1 NIYKSLVKFS
11 LSVIH
16 DRKDLSEF
24 NKTIEWIKSPT
35 KFYEKLPKIAILKN
49 YQFYCTEPALIV
61 YISKNKKQGL
71 PYAVGE

>member
-1 NIYKSLVKFS
+1 LAHTPTNPENCNSDSEPPKNVDLCFHQKIRKQNIYKSLVKFS

-35 KFYEKLPKIAILKN
+35 KFL
-49 YQFYCTEPALIV
+49 
-61 YISKNKKQGL
+61 
-71 PYAVGE
+71 